1 MNLRFKKTSQ
11 WQLPV
16 VITIA
21 VLIAIVYTVHAQLTV
36 DAIRKISQVL
46 YNQKVLSHASEY
58 SGQIKSIKKDIKSLD
73 SLVLIIEKR
82 NNSDQKNFVEAL
94 YSYADSAGIKTS
106 KIEIGAP
113 LQVENRKEISVAV
126 SGEGSYQSIGKFTEL
141 IENASQPVCVR
152 NMVIKGAE
160 ESVLKVSMDFV
171 VIE

>member
-11 WQLPV
+11 WHIPV
-16 VITIA
+16 AITIA
-21 VLIAIVYTVHAQLTV
+21 VLIAIVYTVHVQLTV
-36 DAIRKISQVL
+36 NAIRNISEVL
-46 YNQKVLSHASEY
+46 YNQNVLSHATEY
-58 SGQIKSIKKDIKSLD
+58 SGQIMNITKDINSLD
-73 SLVLIIEKR
+73 SLSLMIEKR
-82 NNSDQKNFVEAL
+82 NNTDQKNFVEAL

-113 LQVENRKEISVAV
+113 LQVENHKEVSVAV

-160 ESVLKVSMDFV
+160 ERVLKVSMDFV